1 MLRANKRRAGDL
13 RPSASLVKGDGQPSN
28 VSMRDSGVFTVHP
41 PSWALAIR
49 ANLHHAAQLGD
60 HIQSL
65 LLAQVLGA
73 HDRLLVQQVAGPGL
87 LLEVTLDDVYGPVH
101 VLAGNLA
108 GLLVGY
114 SHSHL
119 YTHLLPVAD
128 STELVT
134 FDPPS
139 LTPG

>member
-1 MLRANKRRAGDL
+1 MDSPQTSPEETRDL
-13 RPSASLVKGDGQPSN
+13 
-28 VSMRDSGVFTVHP
+28 TVHP
-41 PSWALAIR
+41 PSWALGR
-49 ANLHHAAQLGD
+49 AGLHHAAQLGN
-60 HIQSL
+60 HVQAL

-87 LLEVTLDDVYGPVH
+87 FLQMTLDDVYGPVH

-108 GLLVGY
+108 GLLVGDD
-114 SHSHL
+114 HSHL
-119 YTHLLPVAD
+119 STHLLPVAG

>member
-1 MLRANKRRAGDL
+1 MDS
-13 RPSASLVKGDGQPSN
+13 PQI
-28 VSMRDSGVFTVHP
+28 VSIRDSGVCTVHP

-60 HIQSL
+60 HIQAL

-73 HDRLLVQQVAGPGL
+73 HDR

-108 GLLVGY
+108 GLLVGD
-114 SHSHL
+114 SHSHVS
-119 YTHLLPVAD
+119 THLLPVAD

>member
-1 MLRANKRRAGDL
+1 MDSPRT
-13 RPSASLVKGDGQPSN
+13 SV
-28 VSMRDSGVFTVHP
+28 RDARVFTVHP
-41 PSWALAIR
+41 PSWALGHAG
-49 ANLHHAAQLGD
+49 LHHAAQLGN
-60 HIQSL
+60 HIQAL

-87 LLEVTLDDVYGPVH
+87 LLEVTLDHVYGPVH
-101 VLAGNLA
+101 VLAGDLT
-108 GLLVGY
+108 GLLVGDG
-114 SHSHL
+114 HSHL
-119 YTHLLPVAD
+119 CTHLLSVAD

>member
-1 MLRANKRRAGDL
+1 MDSPRA
-13 RPSASLVKGDGQPSN
+13 SV
-28 VSMRDSGVFTVHP
+28 RDAGVFTVHP
-41 PSWALAIR
+41 PSWALGHAG
-49 ANLHHAAQLGD
+49 LHHAAQLGN
-60 HIQSL
+60 HIQAL

-87 LLEVTLDDVYGPVH
+87 LLEVTLDDVDGPVH
-101 VLAGNLA
+101 IFAGDLA
-108 GLLVGY
+108 GLLVGD
-114 SHSHL
+114 SKSHL
-119 YTHLLPVAD
+119 SWHLLPVAD

>member
-1 MLRANKRRAGDL
+1 MLQQKEGRISPAL
-13 RPSASLVKGDGQPSN
+13 CQP
-28 VSMRDSGVFTVHP
+28 REGGWTALEGLHERLGVFTVHP

>member
-1 MLRANKRRAGDL
+1 MDSPRMSRSETQGFLLCIPLHG
-13 RPSASLVKGDGQPSN
+13 PSLVAD
-28 VSMRDSGVFTVHP
+28 
-41 PSWALAIR
+41 
-49 ANLHHAAQLGD
+49 LHHAAQLGN
-60 HIQSL
+60 HIQAL

-101 VLAGNLA
+101 VLAGDLA
-108 GLLVGY
+108 GLLVGDG
-114 SHSHL
+114 HSHL

-128 STELVT
+128 STEFVT